1 MDVRL
6 KLVLFRIVLIIVLAV
21 YLVGCAMVGV
31 RNIPFVFFAMGSVLF
46 LSDAAFQRLT
56 WEQWRPVMRRYA
68 SSEEIA
74 DRYMRRYRGF
84 IRFQGGLGL
93 VMLIGAVITF
103 AYGPAPSLSKIDGRG
118 IAGAFTMGMSVVLYG
133 FSGRILRNLPPNYPL
148 KRYMPAA
155 FRISTAV
162 VFILGA
168 IAVFVL

>member
-1 MDVRL
+1 MNARL
-6 KLVLFRIVLIIVLAV
+6 KLVLFRLVCMAFSIVVLLACAV
-21 YLVGCAMVGV
+21 ARV
-31 RNIPFVFFAMGSVLF
+31 RNIPFLFFALSSLIC
-46 LSDAAFQRLT
+46 LSDAAFQSLIK
-56 WEQWRPVMRRYA
+56 EQWRPVMRRYA